1 MKQRFDAVLR
11 AAITEDGLSKEKLRE
26 AADIFFEENSRLS
39 EQAFRKGDKGQL
51 LRTMSQYLG
60 LGKPI
65 PQWAREAFLEA
76 CHYQP
81 KCWDDVFGQ
90 PTRKGAQKKE
100 EGQAY
105 FEASELHKQCLKIDT
120 PLFEKLAKKMHTSA
134 GTAKRR
140 YYGRKDT
147 FDQIQNI
154 IDELGLGPEE
164 IRKWGDVIYLCQYLI
179 DAMEEVETSQRW
191 AED

>member
-1 MKQRFDAVLR
+1 MPLPAKMLGRRFR
-11 AAITEDGLSKEKLRE
+11 PT
-26 AADIFFEENSRLS
+26 NP
-39 EQAFRKGDKGQL
+39 KGC
-51 LRTMSQYLG
+51 
-60 LGKPI
+60 
-65 PQWAREAFLEA
+65 A
-76 CHYQP
+76 
-81 KCWDDVFGQ
+81 
-90 PTRKGAQKKE
+90 KKE